1 MNISPISAVVAALQ
15 AEVADLMARDLN
27 MLGQIVGKPSA
38 VTPAATQTTQATQTS
53 RASAATPAQAP
64 TPNAPDSLGANPV
77 ARAVT
82 FARADA
88 AGRQGSLAPLMAD
101 LAQVEQSPALPAPVR
116 AAIGQVLDLQTPLAG
131 PLTAQVVARA
141 VAQSGLFLEA
151 HLAATQGAPVPP
163 DVKAAL
169 LILQQALAP
178 QADAPATPPAQPN
191 PVAAPPAA
199 AAQNPL
205 TAQSATPAQSAA
217 PPSAS
222 PPSAPAQ
229 AGTVAATPTGAP
241 AAPSAPDLR
250 AAVQT
255 LQQVLAAP
263 PGEITALPAPLRAA
277 LAQVL
282 TPPPTPAPGAVPI
295 QTFAKAA
302 GQLAPLLDAYLAAP
316 AEEAAPEL
324 RAALQTLQQTLNA
337 PVDDKAAL
345 PPRATPPSPPA
356 RDGATIAQAAA
367 RPSLPEHA
375 DAQTI
380 TQVLSRGVEQAL
392 ARQTLHQLASLPD
405 GPNQAWMFELP
416 LATPGG
422 AAVAQFQV
430 DHNGGS
436 GAGGEGDPG
445 WRVRFSID
453 VEPLGPVHVH
463 LSPGAER
470 ASVTVWA
477 ERPDGLVRLRSLG
490 GELARALPADVRF
503 QGGSPRQ
510 AAPPTPGRFVDR
522 TS

>member
-1 MNISPISAVVAALQ
+1 VNISPISAVVAALQ

-27 MLGQIVGKPSA
+27 MLGEIVGKPSA
-38 VTPAATQTTQATQTS
+38 VTPGATQTTQGSQ
-53 RASAATPAQAP
+53 ASAATP
-64 TPNAPDSLGANPV
+64 TAPDSPATNPV
-77 ARAVT
+77 AQAVT
-82 FARADA
+82 VARADA
-88 AGRQGSLAPLMAD
+88 AGRQGGLAPLMAD
-101 LAQVEQSPALPAPVR
+101 LAQVEQNPTLPAPVR
-116 AAIGQVLDLQTPLAG
+116 AAIGQVLDLQMPLDG
-131 PLTAQVVARA
+131 PLTAEVVARA
-141 VAQSGLFLEA
+141 VTQSGLFLEA
-151 HLAATQGAPVPP
+151 HLAAASPGAPIPP

-169 LILQQALAP
+169 LTLQQALRP
-178 QADAPATPPAQPN
+178 QAEEPATTQARPN
-191 PVAAPPAA
+191 PTAGSPAA
-199 AAQNPL
+199 AQIPP
-205 TAQSATPAQSAA
+205 TALPAPA

-222 PPSAPAQ
+222 PPSTPVPAGAAPQ
-229 AGTVAATPTGAP
+229 TPAAVP
-241 AAPSAPDLR
+241 AAPPAPDLK

-263 PGEITALPAPLRAA
+263 PGETAALPAPLKAA

-282 TPPPTPAPGAVPI
+282 TPPSPPAPGAVPT

-302 GQLAPLLDAYLAAP
+302 AQLAPLLDAYLAAP
-316 AEEAAPEL
+316 EEEAAPEVK
-324 RAALQTLQQTLNA
+324 AALQTLQQTLNA
-337 PVDDKAAL
+337 PADDKPTL
-345 PPRATPPSPPA
+345 PPRAAPPTPPA
-356 RDGATIAQAAA
+356 RDGATAAQAAA

-380 TQVLSRGVEQAL
+380 TQVLSRGVDQAL

-422 AAVAQFQV
+422 AAVAQFRV
-430 DHNGGS
+430 DHNAGS
-436 GAGGEGDPG
+436 GAGGESDPG

-463 LSPGAER
+463 LAPGAER

-503 QGGSPRQ
+503 QGGSPRP
-510 AAPPTPGRFVDR
+510 APPPTPGRFVDR